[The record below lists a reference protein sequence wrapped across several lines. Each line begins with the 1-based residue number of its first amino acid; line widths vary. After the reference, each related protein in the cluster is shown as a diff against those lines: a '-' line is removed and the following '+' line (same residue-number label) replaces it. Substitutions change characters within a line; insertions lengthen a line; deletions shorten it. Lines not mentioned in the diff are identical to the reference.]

1 MPDWINGRASEDT
14 ESSSSLHL
22 LAQYL
27 TNCRTWEESSLD
39 VKRGFMLTT
48 EVEGFVVINGN

>member
-1 MPDWINGRASEDT
+1 MLDWINGRAFEDT
-14 ESSSSLHL
+14 ECSSSLHL

-39 VKRGFMLTT
+39 VKRGFILTT
-48 EVEGFVVINGN
+48 EVEAFVVINGN